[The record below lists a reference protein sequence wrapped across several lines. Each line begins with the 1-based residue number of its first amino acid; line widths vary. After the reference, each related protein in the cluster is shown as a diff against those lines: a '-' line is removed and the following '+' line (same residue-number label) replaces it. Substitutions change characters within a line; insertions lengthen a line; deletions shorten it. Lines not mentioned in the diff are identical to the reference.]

1 MHQISLIE
9 NLFSNNQSPRDI
21 LFLVESFMILPEFLL
36 IKQNLKS
43 YYGTKLSFNVV
54 ETSDLQ
60 SFSNSHEMVN
70 DLFLFKLSVLPPTL
84 NYTYLSSL
92 TLNMA
97 TITDETALVFSN
109 PFLAFIRLD
118 HCTITTAN
126 PDKIFEKCDNLEVLQ
141 LVSSTIITGFLVLP
155 KYLQTLVVLG
165 KIDLHIMDV
174 YASECNQLKHMK
186 FDKPPPGEKYSCLIH
201 LVLPEVACLKTF
213 KTAYQVDIEDF
224 KTSIDVLF
232 NLEKLTL
239 CWGFIKCYSTL
250 STSYYMDAYREEITY
265 TVYTLDL
272 SKFKYLEKISILNP
286 KPKNLVIIFPQ
297 GNHPIRIKVK
307 WGDCHQSRISEVS
320 LDSKISTKIDLSY
333 FINMSVSC

>member
-165 KIDLHIMDV
+165 KVDLNIMDV

-186 FDKPPPGEKYSCLIH
+186 FDKPPPEEYSCLIH
-201 LVLPEVACLKTF
+201 LVLPKVACLKTF
-213 KTAYQVDIEDF
+213 KTAYQVDIPMSVF
-224 KTSIDVLF
+224 SS
-232 NLEKLTL
+232 LEKLTV
-239 CWGFIKCYSTL
+239 CWGFIKSYSTL
-250 STSYYMDAYREEITY
+250 STSYYMNAYRKETTY
-265 TVYTLDL
+265 MVYTLDL
-272 SKFKYLEKISILNP
+272 SMFKHLEKISILNP

-307 WGDCHQSRISEVS
+307 RGDCHQSRISEVS
-320 LDSKISTKIDLSY
+320 LSSKTPTEINLSY
-333 FINMSVSC
+333 FIDMSASR